1 METAQPLH
9 PESKAVIELAA
20 KLGVKPYT
28 ELTVEQARARS
39 KASNA
44 HPSVAGN
51 VTYEGTRKELFIPLP
66 DFTGTRTIIIQGFI
80 QAPLGGGGNF
90 STNLRKFP
98 PPQNGW
104 PSSIKNPVI
113 AVHDAHSM
121 ISQT

>member
-80 QAPLGGGGNF
+80 QAPLGGGKLLHQ
-90 STNLRKFP
+90 SSEIP
-98 PPQNGW
+98 PSAEWLAKQHQE
-104 PSSIKNPVI
+104 SRDCS
-113 AVHDAHSM
+113 A
-121 ISQT
+121 